1 MTRWRTYTDR
11 LIVLALI
18 LAAWQAG
25 SVLVGPYWLSSPS
38 AVAAR
43 FVVQILNGELIVQG
57 GYTIEEALLGTVIGG
72 GAAGPPPA
80 PLRAPSG
87 NLPPPPPLH
96 GRREWGP
103 QTPAVPR
110 LD

>member
-43 FVVQILNGELIVQG
+43 FTAQILNGELIVQG
-57 GYTIEEALLGTVIGG
+57 GYTIEEALIGTVIGG
-72 GAAGPPPA
+72 GPA
-80 PLRAPSG
+80 WRGALLARRAPG
-87 NLPPPPPLH
+87 LR
-96 GRREWGP
+96 GRSVPSLGRGP
-103 QTPAVPR
+103 IAA
-110 LD
+110 L